1 MQYAQPITKKGAA
14 KAAAAAATEEPVK
27 KSNHVQ
33 RILEER
39 KKGDNHNVLIPR
51 CTDMSPDAKIDPL
64 LEQQFVAGRLY
75 ASISSRPGQSGRAD
89 GYVLE
94 GKELEVGWMY

>member
-14 KAAAAAATEEPVK
+14 KAPAAAEEPAK

-39 KKGDNHNVLIPR
+39 KKGDI
-51 CTDMSPDAKIDPL
+51 T
-64 LEQQFVAGRLY
+64 
-75 ASISSRPGQSGRAD
+75 SG
-89 GYVLE
+89 
-94 GKELEVGWMY
+94 

>member
-14 KAAAAAATEEPVK
+14 AKAQAAAAGEDPVK

-39 KKGDNHNVLIPR
+39 KKGDS
-51 CTDMSPDAKIDPL
+51 TS
-64 LEQQFVAGRLY
+64 
-75 ASISSRPGQSGRAD
+75 
-89 GYVLE
+89 
-94 GKELEVGWMY
+94 

>member
-14 KAAAAAATEEPVK
+14 KATAAAGEEPVK

-39 KKGDNHNVLIPR
+39 KKGDITL
-51 CTDMSPDAKIDPL
+51 
-64 LEQQFVAGRLY
+64 GR
-75 ASISSRPGQSGRAD
+75 S
-89 GYVLE
+89 
-94 GKELEVGWMY
+94 

>member
-14 KAAAAAATEEPVK
+14 KASAPAAGEEPVK

-39 KKGDNHNVLIPR
+39 KKGVI
-51 CTDMSPDAKIDPL
+51 
-64 LEQQFVAGRLY
+64 
-75 ASISSRPGQSGRAD
+75 ASR
-89 GYVLE
+89 
-94 GKELEVGWMY
+94 